1 MRRERA
7 GRRWACT
14 VAGLSSGNSTHIFF
28 FICLFFFMQ
37 WISQSLPSGGQFY
50 WSPLI
55 TTHLSGSYGSNG
67 QLFFVYLNTR
77 HTHPWA
83 AAFTK
88 KGKNKKQKQHHSN
101 LASIGKPFSHYFS
114 YHTIYCFNQRWERRT
129 YLGGEGKDTR
139 RLFLWIFTILISQ
152 VGVDGYVYG

>member
-7 GRRWACT
+7 GRRRACT
-14 VAGLSSGNSTHIFF
+14 VAGLSSGNSTTYIFHMS
-28 FICLFFFMQ
+28 LFFHAVD
-37 WISQSLPSGGQFY
+37 ITVSAPGGQFY

-88 KGKNKKQKQHHSN
+88 KSKKTKNKSN
-101 LASIGKPFSHYFS
+101 IIQTWHLLGKHVPVNFLIILFIVLTNGGRGG
-114 YHTIYCFNQRWERRT
+114 HT
-129 YLGGEGKDTR
+129 GGEGKDTGAFFCG
-139 RLFLWIFTILISQ
+139 FLQS
-152 VGVDGYVYG
+152 